1 MAETEMTYFSV
12 GDLRKVVEG
21 LDDNV
26 PVLSAPIN
34 DKVRVAMDI
43 NIVEKGKFGNYEG
56 KIVLFNTELIDIATN
71 SRIVLGPASEAEETK
86 QN

>member
-43 NIVEKGKFGNYEG
+43 NIVEKGKFGDYEG

-71 SRIVLGPASEAEETK
+71 LRIVLGPANEAEEIK